1 VDDSVRDSTVDFV
14 LSIYW
19 LVSFVDI
26 VHAFV
31 LYGFECR
38 PTVVLLFD
46 FVNLRKGNVT

>member
-38 PTVVLLFD
+38 PTA
-46 FVNLRKGNVT
+46 LRESS